1 MAEAAVEINTA
12 AADFAQIVGAEH
24 VITDPAECRVYS
36 NDIFF
41 WDDAY
46 TADVVVQPGS
56 ASEVSEI
63 VKVAA
68 RLGLSTYTRGGG
80 MSYTKGYVPAVGGA
94 VLIDMRRVNQI
105 FEINPTD
112 RYVVVGTGCTWE
124 KVAEALKP
132 HGLKLVFLAPFSG
145 IHSTVGGALSQ
156 NVPASMKGILGL
168 EVVRAD
174 GSIVRTGAWGRKASH
189 GKAAPFFRDYGP
201 DMTGMFLGDTGAFG
215 IKTAAVMHLYA
226 RPEGTAHASF
236 AFETYEDMAATMI
249 DLGNYD
255 YLYRRVGLDP
265 FKSQNS
271 VKVGFKEALKTLGDV
286 STSGTSMLSGLKDT
300 VKMAAQGAAGMV
312 GATSFMDGVKWSMH
326 LSTEALDTAGAE
338 TGMERVRKVCLK
350 RGREIAN
357 VLPRAMEAKGFSVRG
372 FLGGQGQRWVPTN
385 SLWPLSR
392 AVEVATAVQGFF
404 NARRPEMQKHG
415 IWESYMTNWG
425 QGYFQ
430 CEPSFYWV
438 DEVSELHLR
447 HLGKEEADKFRALPA
462 NLPARTFAKQLRME
476 LRDFFYDLGAVHVQL
491 AKFYR
496 FEDSLSAETWR
507 LLKDVKGML
516 DPERRLNP
524 HNLGL

>member
-1 MAEAAVEINTA
+1 MAEAAMKMGGA
-12 AADFAQIVGAEH
+12 AEEFARIVGAAH

-41 WDDAY
+41 WDDAHV
-46 TADVVVQPGS
+46 ADVVVQP
-56 ASEVSEI
+56 ASTDEVARI
-63 VKVAA
+63 VKAAA
-68 RLGLSTYTRGGG
+68 RLGLSIYTRGGG
-80 MSYTKGYVPAVGGA
+80 MSYTKGYVPAVAGA

-112 RYVVVGTGCTWE
+112 RYVVVGAGCTWE
-124 KVAEALKP
+124 EVANALKP

-145 IHSTVGGALSQ
+145 IYSTVGGALSQ

-174 GSIVRTGAWGRKASH
+174 GSIVRTGAWGRKEGH

-201 DMTGMFLGDTGAFG
+201 DLTGLFLGDTGAFA

-226 RPEGTAHASF
+226 RPEGAAHASF

-249 DLGNYD
+249 DLGNHD

-286 STSGTSMLSGLKDT
+286 STSGTSMLAGLKDS
-300 VKMAAQGAAGMV
+300 VKMAAQG
-312 GATSFMDGVKWSMH
+312 TTNFMEGVKWSMH

-338 TGMERVRKVCLK
+338 AGMERVRKICLK

-357 VLPRAMEAKGFSVRG
+357 VLPRAMEARGFSVRG

-385 SLWPLSR
+385 SIWPLSR
-392 AVEVATAVQGFF
+392 AIEVATAVQGFF
-404 NARRPEMQKHG
+404 AARRAEMQRHG
-415 IWESYMTNWG
+415 LWESYMTNWG

-430 CEPSFYWV
+430 CEPSFYWI

-447 HLGKEEADKFRALPA
+447 HLGKDEADKFRALPP
-462 NLPARTFAKQLRME
+462 NLPARAYAMQLRQE
-476 LRDFFYDLGAVHVQL
+476 LRDFFFDLGAVHVQL

-496 FEDSLSAETWR
+496 LRDSLSDETWR
-507 LLKDVKGML
+507 LLREVKGVL
-516 DPERRLNP
+516 DPNRRLNP
-524 HNLGL
+524 GNLGL

>member
-1 MAEAAVEINTA
+1 MAEAAVALNPA
-12 AADFAQIVGAEH
+12 AQDFARIVGGAH

-41 WDDAY
+41 WDDAFA
-46 TADVVVQPGS
+46 ADIVVQPVTTQD
-56 ASEVSEI
+56 VSEI
-63 VKVAA
+63 VKAAA
-68 RLGLSTYTRGGG
+68 RHGLSIYTRGGG
-80 MSYTKGYVPAVGGA
+80 MSYTKGYVPGVAGA
-94 VLIDMRRVNQI
+94 VLIDLRRLNQV
-105 FEINPTD
+105 FEVNPTD
-112 RYVVVGTGCTWE
+112 RYVVVGAGCTWE

-145 IHSTVGGALSQ
+145 VYSTVGGALSQ

-201 DMTGMFLGDTGAFG
+201 DLTGLFLGDGGAFA
-215 IKTAAVMHLYA
+215 IKTAAVLHLYA
-226 RPEGTAHASF
+226 RPEGAAHASF

-249 DLGNYD
+249 DLGNFD
-255 YLYRRVGLDP
+255 YLYRKVGLDP

-286 STSGTSMLSGLKDT
+286 STSGTSVLSGLKDT
-300 VKMAAQGAAGMV
+300 VKMAAQG
-312 GATSFMDGVKWSMH
+312 TTNFMDGVKWSMH

-338 TGMERVRKVCLK
+338 AGMERVRKVCLK

-357 VLPRAMEAKGFSVRG
+357 VLPRAMEARGFSVRG

-392 AVEVATAVQGFF
+392 ATEVATAVQGFF
-404 NARRPEMQKHG
+404 NARRAEMQKHG
-415 IWESYMTNWG
+415 IYESYMTNWG

-447 HLGKEEADKFRALPA
+447 HLGKEEADKFRALPP
-462 NLPARTFAKQLRME
+462 NLPARAYAKQLRVE
-476 LRDFFYDLGAVHVQL
+476 LRDFFFGLGAVHVQL

-496 FEDSLSAETWR
+496 FEDSLSPEAWR
-507 LLKDVKGML
+507 LLKEVKGVL
-516 DPERRLNP
+516 DPDARLNP
-524 HNLGL
+524 KNLGL

>member
-1 MAEAAVEINTA
+1 MAEAAVAVSGAVGE
-12 AADFAQIVGAEH
+12 FASIVGAGH
-24 VITDPAECRVYS
+24 VITDPAECKVYS

-46 TADVVVQPGS
+46 TADIVIQP
-56 ASEVSEI
+56 ASTHE
-63 VKVAA
+63 VAA
-68 RLGLSTYTRGGG
+68 AVKLAARHGLSIYTRGGG
-80 MSYTKGYVPAVGGA
+80 MSYTKGYVPAVKGA
-94 VLIDMRRVNQI
+94 VLIDMRRLNQV

-124 KVAEALKP
+124 KVADALKP

-145 IHSTVGGALSQ
+145 IYSTVGGALSQ

-174 GSIVRTGAWGRKASH
+174 GSVVKTGAWGRKPTH
-189 GKAAPFFRDYGP
+189 GNAAPFFRDYGP
-201 DMTGMFLGDTGAFG
+201 DLTGMFLGDTGAFG

-226 RPEGTAHASF
+226 RPEGVAHASF

-286 STSGTSMLSGLKDT
+286 STSGTSVLSGLKDT
-300 VKMAAQGAAGMV
+300 VKMAAQG
-312 GATSFMDGVKWSMH
+312 TTNFMDGVKWSMH
-326 LSTEALDTAGAE
+326 LSTDGIDNPSAEA
-338 TGMERVRKVCLK
+338 GMERVRKVCLK

-357 VLPRAMEAKGFSVRG
+357 VLPRAMEARGFSVRG

-404 NARRPEMQKHG
+404 SARRDEMQKHG
-415 IWESYMTNWG
+415 ITESYMTNWG

-447 HLGKEEADKFRALPA
+447 HLAKDEADKFRALPA
-462 NLPARTFAKQLRME
+462 NLPARTYAQKLRVE
-476 LRDFFYDLGAVHVQL
+476 LRDFFYGLGAVHVQL

-507 LLKDVKGML
+507 LLNDVKSML
-516 DPERRLNP
+516 DPDGRLNP
-524 HNLGL
+524 KNLGL

>member
-1 MAEAAVEINTA
+1 MAEGALNTPAASA
-12 AADFAQIVGAEH
+12 AFAAIVGADH

-46 TADVVVQPGS
+46 IADIVVQP
-56 ASEVSEI
+56 ASTHEVSEV
-63 VKVAA
+63 VKCAA
-68 RLGLSTYTRGGG
+68 AHGLAIYTRGGG
-80 MSYTKGYVPAVGGA
+80 MSYTKGYVPAVQGA
-94 VLIDMRRVNQI
+94 VLVDMRRLNQV
-105 FEINPTD
+105 FEINPID
-112 RYVVVGTGCTWE
+112 RYVVVGAGCTWE

-145 IHSTVGGALSQ
+145 IYSTVGGALSQ

-174 GSIVRTGAWGRKASH
+174 GSVVRTGAWGRKPDH
-189 GKAAPFFRDYGP
+189 GKAAPFFRDFGP
-201 DMTGMFLGDTGAFG
+201 DLTGLFLGDTGAFA

-226 RPEGTAHASF
+226 RPEGQAHASF
-236 AFETYEDMAATMI
+236 AFEAYEDMAATMI
-249 DLGNYD
+249 DLGNFD

-271 VKVGFKEALKTLGDV
+271 VKVGFKEALKTLGGV
-286 STSGTSMLSGLKDT
+286 TTSGTSLMSGVKDT
-300 VKMAAQGAAGMV
+300 VKMAAQG
-312 GATSFMDGVKWSMH
+312 TTNFMEGVKWSMH
-326 LSTEALDTAGAE
+326 LSTEALNTEGAE
-338 TGMERVRKVCLK
+338 AGMERVRAVCLK

-357 VLPRAMEAKGFSVRG
+357 VLPRAMEARSFSVRG

-404 NARRPEMQKHG
+404 NARRAEMQKHG
-415 IWESYMTNWG
+415 IRESYMTNWG

-430 CEPSFYWV
+430 CEPSFYWA

-447 HLGKEEADKFRALPA
+447 HIGKEEAEKFRALPP
-462 NLPARTFAKQLRME
+462 NLAARTYAKKLRTE
-476 LRDFFYDLGAVHVQL
+476 LRDFFFDLGAVHVQL

-496 FEDSLSAETWR
+496 FADALSPETWR
-507 LLKDVKGML
+507 LLNEAKSLL
-516 DPERRLNP
+516 DPDRRFNP
-524 HNLGL
+524 GNLGL